1 MKKPFVQ
8 LPALA
13 AVLVLLA
20 CLAVM
25 FRPAVFEG
33 KLLAPTDITRTLL
46 APWDENAGGAKPH
59 NHNPTDAVTQYLPYR
74 IFAEESLRKDGYI
87 GWNPYEMGGYSLAAN
102 TMALPGTWTMQLHR
116 FLPFVQAWNWGIIA
130 EFLIAGSGMLV
141 FLRGRKL
148 PWLASCLGAIAFM
161 ANSQF
166 IVWIYHRWALG
177 SFCWMPWV
185 LWAVGD
191 GFETKG
197 LTPRQMTLPVFLTLA
212 LLGGSLQHIAF
223 VVLACGC
230 IAAGGLS
237 TWKPTASTIRPVL
250 VWGFALG
257 LALLASAFTWLPQIQ
272 GYLANNGMG
281 YVRGQIGY
289 AEGPS
294 QPAFNLVSL
303 FAQIWPWL
311 VGDPQSVDGWKLL
324 KASFMDLAYLG
335 TIPMVLAFVGV
346 FDKAMPRAAKWLVVA
361 GLLIPLTPLVGPLYH
376 RVQLLFLLGGAW
388 MAAEMIA
395 RFATHPPRKLA
406 KVCSVAVLALGG
418 VLLIGT
424 CLPGKVR
431 SRIEDV
437 VVKKC
442 VAASAGSQFGADSA
456 WIERRAKT
464 WTDRFAIHQPR
475 TAWVYGLLVLGTA
488 GLVLTANSRPDR
500 RRWGQVAILTATSLE
515 LFTLFQ
521 TWTTFSPPEDLRPPH
536 PAIDR
541 VREIAGENRVAQC
554 SEKLPFADVFAT
566 PNLLS
571 AYGIPTADAYESIQY
586 PSSLYLLKAED
597 PALRLTL
604 GGVGVS
610 VQPTGLSPLE
620 GTETWPAVETISGYD
635 VRKNPAAL
643 PPLLMGDSVLPDS
656 AEALLPLLREARPV
670 ASTLSTPNR
679 WEFPVQAGSRWIRL
693 AQNWHAGW
701 RWKVPGGSWQQ
712 TRKGLDGATWIDLD
726 PSTPST
732 LEVRFF
738 PRNPVL
744 GYFSAAVAISW
755 LLILLLVSW
764 RRHSRC
770 KEPVVA

>member
-33 KLLAPTDITRTLL
+33 KFLAPTDITRTLL
-46 APWDENAGGAKPH
+46 APWKENAGGAKPH

-74 IFAEESLRKDGYI
+74 MFAEESLRQDGYI
-87 GWNPYEMGGYSLAAN
+87 GWNPYEMGGYNLAAN
-102 TMALPGTWTMQLHR
+102 TMALPGAWTMQLHR

-148 PWLASCLGAIAFM
+148 PWLACCLGAIAFM

-185 LWAVGD
+185 LWAAGE

-197 LTPRQMTLPVFLTLA
+197 LTPRRMMLPVFLTLA

-230 IAAGGLS
+230 FVAGGLS
-237 TWKPTASTIRPVL
+237 TWKPTASTIRPVII
-250 VWGFALG
+250 WGLAFG

-272 GYLANNGMG
+272 GYLANSGMG

-289 AEGPS
+289 AEGAS
-294 QPAFNLVSL
+294 QPAFNLVAL

-311 VGDPQSVDGWKLL
+311 VGDPQTIDGWKLL

-346 FDKAMPRAAKWLVVA
+346 FDKAMPRPAKWLVVA

-406 KVCSVAVLALGG
+406 KVCSVAVLALGA

-442 VAASAGSQFGADSA
+442 VAASAGSQFGSDSA
-456 WIERRAKT
+456 WIERRART

-488 GLVLTANSRPDR
+488 GFVLSGNSRVDR

-521 TWTTFSPPEDLRPPH
+521 TWTTFSPPEDLRPVH

-541 VREIAGENRVAQC
+541 VRELAGAQRVEQC
-554 SEKLPFADVFAT
+554 HDSVAYADIFAA
-566 PNLLS
+566 PNLLAS
-571 AYGIPTADAYESIQY
+571 YGIGSVNAYESIQY
-586 PSSLYLLKAED
+586 PSVSYLLRDEEA
-597 PALRLTL
+597 PLRLTL
-604 GGVGVS
+604 AGVGIS
-610 VQPTGLSPLE
+610 VQPQDDVPAA
-620 GTETWPAVETISGYD
+620 GTRDWPVVETVDGYAI
-635 VRKNPAAL
+635 RRNPDALAPVLAGTDSYVAPDAEQL
-643 PPLLMGDSVLPDS
+643 PPLLKSATPVKP
-656 AEALLPLLREARPV
+656 AEA
-670 ASTLSTPNR
+670 TMNR
-679 WEFPVQAGSRWIRL
+679 WVLDVPADAKWIRI

-701 RWKVPGGSWQQ
+701 KWKSAEGDWQAA
-712 TRKGLDGATWIDLD
+712 RRGPDGATWVDL
-726 PSTPST
+726 PSGPGQRVE
-732 LEVRFF
+732 LKFF
-738 PRNPVL
+738 PRPVL
-744 GYFSAAVAISW
+744 LGCVSGGVALIW
-755 LLILLLVSW
+755 LL
-764 RRHSRC
+764 C
-770 KEPVVA
+770 TGVVALRRMRSDAVTPV

>member
-1 MKKPFVQ
+1 M
-8 LPALA
+8 
-13 AVLVLLA
+13 
-20 CLAVM
+20 M
-25 FRPAVFEG
+25 
-33 KLLAPTDITRTLL
+33 
-46 APWDENAGGAKPH
+46 
-59 NHNPTDAVTQYLPYR
+59 
-74 IFAEESLRKDGYI
+74 
-87 GWNPYEMGGYSLAAN
+87 
-102 TMALPGTWTMQLHR
+102 
-116 FLPFVQAWNWGIIA
+116 
-130 EFLIAGSGMLV
+130 
-141 FLRGRKL
+141 
-148 PWLASCLGAIAFM
+148 
-161 ANSQF
+161 
-166 IVWIYHRWALG
+166 
-177 SFCWMPWV
+177 
-185 LWAVGD
+185 
-191 GFETKG
+191 
-197 LTPRQMTLPVFLTLA
+197 LPVFLTLA
-212 LLGGSLQHIAF
+212 LLGGSLQHMAF

-230 IAAGGLS
+230 FAAGGLS
-237 TWKPTASTIRPVL
+237 TWKPTAATIRPVL

-272 GYLANNGMG
+272 GYVTNNGMG

-289 AEGPS
+289 PEGAS
-294 QPAFNLVSL
+294 QPIFNLVEL

-311 VGDPQSVDGWKLL
+311 VGDPQTIDGWKLL

-406 KVCSVAVLALGG
+406 KVCSVAVLALGAA
-418 VLLIGT
+418 LLIGT

-442 VAASAGSQFGADSA
+442 VAASADSQFGGDAD
-456 WIERRAKT
+456 WIARRAKA

-521 TWTTFSPPEDLRPPH
+521 TWTTFSPPEDLRPAH
-536 PAIDR
+536 PAIGR
-541 VREIAGENRVAQC
+541 VQEIAGENRVAQC

-571 AYGIPTADAYESIQY
+571 SYGVPTVDAYESIQY

-604 GGVGVS
+604 GGVGIA
-610 VQPTGLSPLE
+610 VQPAGLLPLE
-620 GTETWPAVETISGYD
+620 GTETWPAVETVSGYEI
-635 VRKNPAAL
+635 RKNPATL
-643 PPLLMGDSVLPDS
+643 PPVLTGEAVLP
-656 AEALLPLLREARPV
+656 EAAADLLPVLREARPA
-670 ASTLSTPNR
+670 ASTLTNLNR
-679 WEFPVQAGSRWIRL
+679 REFSVQAGTRWIRL

-701 RWKVPGGSWQQ
+701 RWKASGGDWKP
-712 TRKGLDGATWIDLD
+712 TRKGPDGATWIDLD
-726 PSTPST
+726 PSISSP

-738 PRNPVL
+738 PRSPML
-744 GYFSAAVAISW
+744 GYFSAAVATAW
-755 LLILLLVSW
+755 LLAILLMSW
-764 RRHSRC
+764 RRHSCC
-770 KEPVVA
+770 KGSVAI